1 MNIVNLRT
9 LAMVAVT
16 VMMSAP
22 AVSAISEERHRE
34 AGPHVHGHGALNIA
48 IENNR
53 VSMELEVPGMDI
65 VGFEHRARTKEQK
78 TALSKAMTQLGN
90 PLTLFKLPPAA
101 DCKVARAEVEIA
113 RDEGDD
119 HPQPDRTAR
128 NRPKGHE
135 HGEGGGHNEF
145 LATYVL
151 DCANPAGITAIQFDY
166 FKLFPGADELA
177 VNVVT
182 PKGQS
187 SYKVGRKK
195 PLLDLAG
202 MM

>member
-1 MNIVNLRT
+1 MKSLRPGA

-16 VMMSAP
+16 LMMSAP
-22 AVSAISEERHRE
+22 AVSAIGEERRRE
-34 AGPHVHGHGALNIA
+34 AGPHVHGHGTLDIA

-78 TALSKAMTQLGN
+78 TALGKAMTQLGN
-90 PLTLFKLPPAA
+90 PLALFKLPPAA

-113 RDEGDD
+113 RDDGDD
-119 HPQPDRTAR
+119 RTQPDRTAR
-128 NRPKGHE
+128 TRPKGHE
-135 HGEGGGHNEF
+135 HDEGGGHNEF
-145 LATYVL
+145 LATYIL
-151 DCANPAGITAIQFDY
+151 ECANPAGITAIQFDY
-166 FKLFPGADELA
+166 FKLFPRADELT
-177 VNVVT
+177 VNLVT
-182 PKGQS
+182 AKGQS